1 MSFVSPSFY
10 IRVIRGTNKRRKFS
24 KKKMY
29 CLKFYVMLSW
39 VTSVSSYNVW
49 LILMPFSVQDEDVA
63 WKLLKFSVLNISSGI
78 GKCLQFL
85 NACWKGKAKWQFFCK
100 FRKFVAIV
108 HKAIRT
114 LTKYLQF
121 FSKRSIEWLLKSFL
135 IVKNRS
141 PPPPPPPCW
150 SSLNNSVTVKA
161 VTLAF
166 CCIQ

>member
-1 MSFVSPSFY
+1 MSFVPPSFY

-24 KKKMY
+24 KKMY

-78 GKCLQFL
+78 GKCLHFL

-108 HKAIRT
+108 HKAIKT
-114 LTKYLQF
+114 LTKFRQF
-121 FSKRSIEWLLKSFL
+121 FSKRSIEWLLKGFL
-135 IVKNRS
+135 IVKNR
-141 PPPPPPPCW
+141 PPPPSCW
-150 SSLNNSVTVKA
+150 SSLNNSVPIKA
-161 VTLAF
+161 VTLAL

>member
-1 MSFVSPSFY
+1 MSFVPPSFY

-24 KKKMY
+24 KKMY

-78 GKCLQFL
+78 GKCLHFL

-108 HKAIRT
+108 HKAIKT
-114 LTKYLQF
+114 LTKFRQF
-121 FSKRSIEWLLKSFL
+121 SRRSIEWLLKGFL
-135 IVKNRS
+135 IVKNR
-141 PPPPPPPCW
+141 PPPSFLLVFP
-150 SSLNNSVTVKA
+150 
-161 VTLAF
+161 
-166 CCIQ
+166 

>member
-1 MSFVSPSFY
+1 MAAMSFVPPSFY

-24 KKKMY
+24 KKMY

-78 GKCLQFL
+78 GKCLHFL

-108 HKAIRT
+108 HKAIKT
-114 LTKYLQF
+114 LTKFRQF
-121 FSKRSIEWLLKSFL
+121 FSKRSIEWLLKGFL
-135 IVKNRS
+135 IVKNR
-141 PPPPPPPCW
+141 PPLLPVGLP
-150 SSLNNSVTVKA
+150 LIT
-161 VTLAF
+161 
-166 CCIQ
+166 Q

>member
-1 MSFVSPSFY
+1 MAAMSFVPPSFY

-24 KKKMY
+24 KKMY

-78 GKCLQFL
+78 GKCSHFL

-108 HKAIRT
+108 HKAIKT
-114 LTKYLQF
+114 LTKFRQF
-121 FSKRSIEWLLKSFL
+121 FSKRSIEWLLKGFL
-135 IVKNRS
+135 IVKNR
-141 PPPPPPPCW
+141 PPPSFLLVFP
-150 SSLNNSVTVKA
+150 
-161 VTLAF
+161 
-166 CCIQ
+166 